1 MNEHKKTVGAI
12 GIGIISSLFLSGT
25 FIINSLL
32 SNSGG
37 HWAWTATLRS
47 LFLIPILSIV
57 LLFWGKLTPL
67 LKAIRQEPIIFLRWG
82 LAGFG
87 TLYTVL
93 AIASLFAPGWL
104 IAATFQ
110 INILAGMLLSPLIYS
125 DHRSRIPKKTFSI
138 SLLLCVGVVLIQLEK
153 IDSIESISS
162 IIISFL
168 LVLLGAFAWPLGNR
182 KLLVDLEKKGIQLN
196 AIQRVL
202 GMTMGSL
209 PLILLLCGIGFWSVG
224 LPSLQQ
230 CEASAYSA
238 LLSGFLGG
246 AGFYQA
252 TQMVKHNPVALSTV
266 EATQVFEIF
275 FALLGE
281 LLLTGTRLPGM
292 YGQLGLLIISLGMLI
307 HCRIT
312 LQHSKTFS
320 LSTH

>member
-1 MNEHKKTVGAI
+1 MNEHKKTLAAI
-12 GIGIISSLFLSGT
+12 GTGIISSLFLSGT

-32 SNSGG
+32 SNAGG
-37 HWAWTATLRS
+37 HWAWTAALRS
-47 LFLIPILSIV
+47 TFLIPILCIV
-57 LLFWGKLTPL
+57 LIFWGKLTPL
-67 LKAIRQEPIIFLRWG
+67 LQAIKKEPLIFLRWG

-93 AIASLFAPGWL
+93 AVSSLFAPGWL

-110 INILAGMLLSPLIYS
+110 INILAGMLLSPLIYT
-125 DHRSRIPKKTFSI
+125 DHRARIPKKTFLI
-138 SLLLCVGVVLIQLEK
+138 SLLLCAGVLLIQLEK
-153 IDSIESISS
+153 LDSIESIGSTV
-162 IIISFL
+162 ISFV
-168 LVLLGAFAWPLGNR
+168 LVLIGAFAWPLGNR

-202 GMTMGSL
+202 GMTIGSL
-209 PLILLLCGIGFWSVG
+209 PLTIILCSIGFWASG
-224 LPSLQQ
+224 APSLLQ
-230 CEASAYSA
+230 CESSAYSA
-238 LLSGFLGG
+238 LISGFLGG

-281 LLLTGTRLPGM
+281 LLLTGTRLPGL
-292 YGQLGLLIISLGMLI
+292 YGQIGLIIISLGMLI
-307 HCRIT
+307 HCKIT

-320 LSTH
+320 LSTR